1 VYERRSLGGGLGYTE
16 ERLRQIW
23 SAGLEV
29 RVVRQMEK
37 HDAAGG
43 LFGEDFLW
51 VLLAQKS

>member
-51 VLLAQKS
+51 VLLAQKT